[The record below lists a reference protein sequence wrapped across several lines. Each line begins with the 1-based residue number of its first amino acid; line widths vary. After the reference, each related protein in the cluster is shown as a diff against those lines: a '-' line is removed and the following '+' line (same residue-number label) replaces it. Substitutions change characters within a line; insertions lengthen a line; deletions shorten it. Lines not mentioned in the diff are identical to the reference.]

1 MKTDK
6 KYKLW
11 TFQGI
16 KVVEELKNTGILEAK
31 WEDYWEE
38 GSFTKAYRWMANQM
52 SMRGINCTNAPI
64 WAWHSCKKYEHA
76 PRLIDARCLL
86 SDVAIESG
94 IQTIEFECP
103 AELALL
109 CSYGWWNVML
119 HDNFIP
125 KKEDPDIDRKTET
138 LLFETSRKKLRKY
151 DDIQATLPYLKLE
164 WVKDIRELNLKPN
177 DSTFDREEKV

>member
-31 WEDYWEE
+31 WEGYWEE

-76 PRLIDARCLL
+76 PRLGDARSLL
-86 SDVAIESG
+86 SDVAIENG

-109 CSYGWWNVML
+109 SSYGWWNVML

-125 KKEDPDIDRKTET
+125 KKEDPDIDEKTEM

-164 WVKDIRELNLKPN
+164 WVKDIRKLNLKPN
-177 DSTFDREEKV
+177 DKTFDWEEKV